1 MLTHSNTSADLKSAL
16 FVDFDNIYLGL
27 RDIDPNA
34 AEVFA
39 TEPGRWLA
47 WLEKGMPAPDQT
59 NGAAQLRR
67 SILVRRCYLNPT
79 GALGRYR
86 PHFTR
91 SAFSVIDCPPLTA
104 QAKNS
109 ADIHMVMDVLDTLE
123 HRTHF
128 DEFIILSGDSDFTPV
143 LLRLRAHD
151 RRTLILNL
159 GLAAEAYK
167 AASTQAIS
175 ADAFLEDG
183 LGVSAGVATD
193 VARAAAAPPAAAS
206 ILDAMAQA
214 LYTQAATNGEVPAHD
229 LPAIFKEFPEFR
241 NGRNW
246 LGYFSLRN
254 LTSELVRRQ
263 PGLRLVEG
271 DIWRVTLAAATPARP
286 EAAQPA
292 ATLDTALRDQ
302 IVAVV
307 QQVVA
312 ASPEPVVL
320 AKAAQLVIE
329 RVGTKV
335 LETRWAGAGSFGALL
350 EIAASPR
357 LKIVTGAETPGHVYD
372 PTRHTAPQPAH
383 AGAADQ
389 RPDTAT
395 LERRIS
401 QVTGTP
407 RLTPQ
412 QYTLVFNEIAK
423 DLGRSAF
430 DLNTTAKS
438 VRDQCAER
446 GEAIARANVSFILR
460 GIIYAGFKFGPPS
473 EPPEPADLARAF
485 RNNVVNLCHAAQL
498 ALTEEELAR
507 LDQWILGDLGKAPG

>member
-1 MLTHSNTSADLKSAL
+1 MLTHSDTPADLKSAL

-27 RDIDPNA
+27 KEIDPNA
-34 AEVFA
+34 AEAFA

-47 WLEKGMPAPDQT
+47 WLEKGMPAPDQN
-59 NGAAQLRR
+59 NGVAHLRR
-67 SILVRRCYLNPT
+67 SILVRRCYLNPA
-79 GALGRYR
+79 GLLGKFR
-86 PHFTR
+86 PYFTR

-159 GLAAEAYK
+159 GLATEAYK

-183 LGVSAGVATD
+183 LGVSAD
-193 VARAAAAPPAAAS
+193 VTADTARAATSNTTAAS
-206 ILDAMAQA
+206 VLDAMAQE
-214 LYTQAATNGEVPAHD
+214 LYAQTAANGEVQAHD
-229 LPAIFKEFPEFR
+229 LPAIFKEFAEFR

-254 LTSELVRRQ
+254 LTSELVRRR

-271 DIWRVTLAAATPARP
+271 DIWRVTLAATGPARL

-292 ATLDTALRDQ
+292 AAALDTALRDQ
-302 IVAVV
+302 ILAVV

-329 RVGTKV
+329 KVGPRV
-335 LETRWAGAGSFGALL
+335 LDTRWAGAGSFGALL
-350 EIAASPR
+350 ETAASPR

-372 PTRHTAPQPAH
+372 PTRHAAPQPAH

-395 LERRIS
+395 FERRIS

-407 RLTPQ
+407 RLTPK

-473 EPPEPADLARAF
+473 EPPEPAALARAF
-485 RNNVVNLCHAAQL
+485 RNNVVNLCNAAQL
-498 ALTEEELAR
+498 TLAEEDLAR
-507 LDQWILGDLGKAPG
+507 LDQWILGEAPG